1 MKKAIVLVPVFFTL
15 SLVAWT
21 ALVYKYSGYGS
32 WQIYPA
38 LAIMP
43 LVLICHIVLIIWNS
57 PKSPFVLY
65 AVGHMVV
72 LMPIWFWCLMLISKD
87 SL

>member
-1 MKKAIVLVPVFFTL
+1 MKKAIFLGPVFLTPM
-15 SLVAWT
+15 LVAWT

-57 PKSPFVLY
+57 PRLPFVVC
-65 AVGHMVV
+65 AVVHMVV
-72 LMPIWFWCLMLISKD
+72 LIPIWYWCLVLISKD